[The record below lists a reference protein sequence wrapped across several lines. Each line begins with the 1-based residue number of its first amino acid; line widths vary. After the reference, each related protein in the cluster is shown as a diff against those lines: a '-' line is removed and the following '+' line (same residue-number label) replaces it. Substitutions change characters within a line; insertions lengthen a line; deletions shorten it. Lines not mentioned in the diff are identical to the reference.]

1 MGMSINFH
9 LNKLKCNSKL
19 KNLFLIKEI
28 IVKSNKSKSNFLMIA
43 KTMHG
48 LEDVLIKELENLGAK
63 KIKKDIRAVEFYGD
77 KNLLYKSNI
86 CLRTALRVL
95 KPISFFK
102 VKNENELYNKTKQI
116 NWENYISLN
125 DTFLI
130 NTTISNSKKFNH
142 NQYISQKVKD
152 AIVDQFKDKYGRRPS
167 INKFTPTIR
176 INVHIKNDVCQLS
189 LDSSGESLHK
199 RGYRIQKGEAPINEV
214 LAAGIVLLSEWD
226 QKTIFKDP
234 MCGSGTIIIEA
245 AMIAKNQAPNKNR
258 KLFGFMNWKDFE
270 KNIFHDIK
278 KELTQKENQN
288 SQKIEGLDYHFG
300 AISASRKNI
309 STANLSENISLK
321 RFDFL
326 KHKETNEKRH
336 VVFNPP
342 YGERLRILDSEFY
355 KKIGN
360 ILKNYYT
367 NSIIWMIT
375 SDFENAKLIGLKP
388 SKKIKLF
395 NGKLECKLLK
405 FELYS
410 GNRNNKNNNNIS

>member
-1 MGMSINFH
+1 
-9 LNKLKCNSKL
+9 
-19 KNLFLIKEI
+19 
-28 IVKSNKSKSNFLMIA
+28 
-43 KTMHG
+43 
-48 LEDVLIKELENLGAK
+48 
-63 KIKKDIRAVEFYGD
+63 
-77 KNLLYKSNI
+77 
-86 CLRTALRVL
+86 
-95 KPISFFK
+95 
-102 VKNENELYNKTKQI
+102 
-116 NWENYISLN
+116 
-125 DTFLI
+125 
-130 NTTISNSKKFNH
+130 
-142 NQYISQKVKD
+142 
-152 AIVDQFKDKYGRRPS
+152 
-167 INKFTPTIR
+167 
-176 INVHIKNDVCQLS
+176 
-189 LDSSGESLHK
+189 
-199 RGYRIQKGEAPINEV
+199 
-214 LAAGIVLLSEWD
+214 
-226 QKTIFKDP
+226 
-234 MCGSGTIIIEA
+234 
-245 AMIAKNQAPNKNR
+245 
-258 KLFGFMNWKDFE
+258 MNWKDFE

-278 KELTQKENQN
+278 KELTQKENKN

-326 KHKETNEKRH
+326 KHKEINEKRH

-367 NSIIWMIT
+367 NSTIWMIT

-410 GNRNNKNNNNIS
+410 GNKNNKNNNNIG

>member
-9 LNKLKCNSKL
+9 LNKLRCNSKL

-28 IVKSNKSKSNFLMIA
+28 TVNSDKSTSNFLMIA

-48 LEDVLIKELENLGAK
+48 LEDVLAKELQDLGAE
-63 KIKKDIRAVEFYGD
+63 KIKKVIRAVEFYGD
-77 KNLLYKSNI
+77 TKLLYKCNI
-86 CLRTALRVL
+86 CLRTALRIL

-125 DTFLI
+125 DTFII
-130 NTTISNSKKFNH
+130 NTTISNSRKFNH

-152 AIVDQFKDKYGRRPS
+152 AIVDQFREKYGRRPS

-176 INVHIKNDVCQLS
+176 INIHIKNEVCQVS
-189 LDSSGESLHK
+189 LDSSGDSLHK

-226 QKTIFKDP
+226 QKKILKDP
-234 MCGSGTIIIEA
+234 MCGSGTIVIEA

-258 KLFGFMNWKDFE
+258 KQFGFMKWKDFE
-270 KNIFHDIK
+270 ENKLQNIREDLTKNEK
-278 KELTQKENQN
+278 KIN
-288 SQKIEGLDYHFG
+288 KIEGSDYHFR
-300 AISASRKNI
+300 AISAARKNI
-309 STANLSENISLK
+309 HQANISENIELS

-326 KHKETNEKRH
+326 KQKKINEERH
-336 VVFNPP
+336 VIFNPP
-342 YGERLRILDSEFY
+342 YGERLEILDQDFY
-355 KKIGN
+355 KKMGN

-367 NSIIWMIT
+367 KSTVWIIT
-375 SDFENAKLIGLKP
+375 SDYENIKFIGLKP
-388 SKKIKLF
+388 SRKIKLF
-395 NGKLECKLLK
+395 NGSLECNLLK
-405 FELYS
+405 YELYS
-410 GNRNNKNNNNIS
+410 GNKKE